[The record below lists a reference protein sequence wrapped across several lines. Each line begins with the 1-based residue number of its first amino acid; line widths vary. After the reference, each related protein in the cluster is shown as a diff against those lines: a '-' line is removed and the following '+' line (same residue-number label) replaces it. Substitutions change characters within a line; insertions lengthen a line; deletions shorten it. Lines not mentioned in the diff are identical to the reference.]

1 MQPDRKGPPII
12 HTFESDIKSEL
23 SRRGDSLMDVAA
35 VQSVKVESDSNSKK
49 WIIITSIIMFITGAG
64 LAAYFYIKSQEVV
77 PVPVIVEPVKVYQ
90 TSEYMP
96 VFGDMLLPY
105 SRLSATSTNYI
116 ILRINVN
123 SFEGAYQAT
132 IKNEN
137 VLIGD
142 AINYFKIGTSTAE
155 DFSSFRDVNVKN
167 YDLRISD
174 AVAGQIIY
182 GFANS
187 DYLIISATID
197 DWFLGARSVITI
209 K

>member
-12 HTFESDIKSEL
+12 HTFESDIQSEL

-49 WIIITSIIMFITGAG
+49 WIIVASLIMFMIGAG
-64 LAAYFYIKSQEVV
+64 AAVYFYFKSQE
-77 PVPVIVEPVKVYQ
+77 PAPIPVIVEPVKVYQ

-96 VFGDMLLPY
+96 AFGDTLLPY
-105 SRLSATSTNYI
+105 SSLSGTSTNYI
-116 ILRINVN
+116 ILRIKSNN
-123 SFEGAYQAT
+123 FEGAYQAT

-137 VLIGD
+137 VLIRD
-142 AINYFKIGTSTAE
+142 AINYFKIGTTTPE